1 MKRLGVLVGFA
12 VVAAIVQVDSARADA
27 PSMKQVLFDPKGL
40 DMDWSCGG
48 KSGRSLVFFR
58 EDGKRIVTDI
68 RVIDIEDV
76 DINNPVHY
84 GSESCTTDVRL
95 TDNGIVFN
103 GCSSAGR
110 DIPLAYDPENRKT
123 PFKGSGVN
131 RPRIEL
137 GPR

>member
-1 MKRLGVLVGFA
+1 MKRLVVLFGFS
-12 VVAAIVQVDSARADA
+12 VVAVTAQADCATADA

-68 RVIDIEDV
+68 RVIDIEGV
-76 DINNPVHY
+76 DINNPAPY
-84 GSESCTTDVRL
+84 GSESCTTDARL
-95 TDNGIVFN
+95 TDNGIIFN

-131 RPRIEL
+131 CPRIEL
-137 GPR
+137 GSR